1 MKQLLRFILW
11 TLLTIAGLAIIW
23 IIGLFAGFPLIPST
37 DTVYFVNETEQTLAS
52 GLVLN
57 QTDSTIIKLEVP
69 NYFLENDQCF
79 DVWFSSTKG
88 EHILSIK
95 DYSLQGFITEQ
106 KELPKENTFLFWD
119 SGNKENTFM
128 VDNYKISKAVSSTN
142 DKYVFIRTVFDT
154 EMAEQFTLVL
164 KINYHLNH
172 KNYLIEQKINVK
184 KEHTLT
190 WNSLRVH

>member
-1 MKQLLRFILW
+1 MKRLLRFILL
-11 TLLTIAGLAIIW
+11 TLLTLAGLAIIW

-37 DTVYFVNETEQTLAS
+37 ETIYYVNESEQTLAS
-52 GLVLN
+52 GFVLN

-79 DVWFSSTKG
+79 DVWLSSTKG
-88 EHILSIK
+88 EHILSIE

-119 SGNKENTFM
+119 NGNKENTFT
-128 VDNYKISKAVSSTN
+128 VDNYKISKAASSTN

-164 KINYHLNH
+164 KINYQLNQ
-172 KNYLIEQKINVK
+172 KNNLIEQKINVK
-184 KEHTLT
+184 KEHTLN
-190 WNSLRVH
+190 WNSLKVH